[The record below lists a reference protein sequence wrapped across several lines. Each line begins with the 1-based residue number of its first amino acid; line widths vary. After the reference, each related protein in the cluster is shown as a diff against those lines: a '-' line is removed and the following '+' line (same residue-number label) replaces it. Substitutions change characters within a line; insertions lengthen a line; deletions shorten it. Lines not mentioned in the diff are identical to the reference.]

1 MKQLAEF
8 QPWFIEEPTS
18 PDDILGH
25 ARIRRELRRYN
36 IGVATGEQCQNRVM
50 WKQLFQA
57 EAIDIAQID
66 ACRVGGVNEV
76 LAILLMAKKYAH
88 FFNYANER
96 FGVPVVPHSGGVGL
110 PEYTQHI
117 STIDYVLIS
126 KKKSLLEY
134 VDHLHGISFLRTS
147 LILRILPIPN
157 SCGKRL
163 FHDAPRTRILCGNF
177 RLHDRTVRIPRWLIL
192 GESRSATCNRN
203 NVTRTLKNFIT

>member
-8 QPWFIEEPTS
+8 EPWFIEEPTS

-25 ARIRRELRRYN
+25 ARIRRELRPYK

-76 LAILLMAKKYAH
+76 LAILLMAKKYAPS
-88 FFNYANER
+88 FTSANER

-126 KKKSLLEY
+126 KEKSLLEY
-134 VDHLHGISFLRTS
+134 VDHLHGISL
-147 LILRILPIPN
+147 
-157 SCGKRL
+157 
-163 FHDAPRTRILCGNF
+163 AQ
-177 RLHDRTVRIPRWLIL
+177 
-192 GESRSATCNRN
+192 
-203 NVTRTLKNFIT
+203 